1 MLKYISLS
9 SYFKKRINKMNLFSL
24 ILCAV
29 ALSMDAFAVAVCK
42 GLALPSVKKRQCV
55 LVGLWFG
62 LFQGLMPTIG
72 YLVTNLF
79 LSVPAVADAIF
90 SFTPW
95 IAFVLLA
102 LIGVN
107 MIRESFDKEEAAVDP
122 SFGVRVMFPLA
133 IATSIDA
140 LAIGVSY
147 AMTDLS
153 APTPL
158 PTIVVAAPLIA
169 VTTFLLSAV
178 GVKIGNLFGVR
189 YKSKATLAGGIV
201 LVLLGLKT
209 LLSGLGIVDL
219 PF

>member
-1 MLKYISLS
+1 
-9 SYFKKRINKMNLFSL
+9 MNIFSIL
-24 ILCAV
+24 LCAV

-62 LFQGLMPTIG
+62 LFQGLMPAIG
-72 YLVTNLF
+72 YVITGLF
-79 LSVPAVADAIF
+79 LSVPAVANAIF
-90 SFTPW
+90 AFTPW
-95 IAFVLLA
+95 IAFILLA
-102 LIGVN
+102 LIGAN
-107 MIRESFDKEEAAVDP
+107 MIRESFGAEEEQIDP

-153 APTPL
+153 SPDAL

-169 VTTFLLSAV
+169 VTTFLFSAI
-178 GVKIGNLFGVR
+178 GVKIGNIFGTR

-209 LLSGLGIVDL
+209 LLSGLGILNL